1 MIRRYQDGDATV
13 TIDGALEAFVLRAVR
28 AASGG
33 TLEIME
39 EAADA
44 LAAISRGQWYDHV
57 TRRTGLSGDIQ
68 AITTISEKQ
77 IKVSIGSTDARRV
90 KFKNVRRT
98 IDAARE
104 RGEEAPT
111 TFTSREVML
120 AAFVHEAGPLSMTWQ
135 PVSHDEYWR
144 AKPDARGPYP
154 QLRKLNPE
162 AAGGRKLLQLL
173 VRVPTKKL
181 ALKLGPEIAAE
192 IARRTH
198 V

>member
-44 LAAISRGQWYDHV
+44 QAAISRGQWYDHV
-57 TRRTGLSGDIQ
+57 TYRTGLSGDIQ

-77 IKVSIGSTDARRV
+77 IKVSVGSLDKRKV
-90 KFKNVRRT
+90 NFKNIT
-98 IDAARE
+98 KLTEKAKE
-104 RGEEAPT
+104 RGEPAPLS
-111 TFTSREVML
+111 FAIREVML
-120 AAFVHEAGPLSMTWQ
+120 AAFVHEAGSLSMTWQ

-154 QLRKLNPE
+154 QLCKLNPE